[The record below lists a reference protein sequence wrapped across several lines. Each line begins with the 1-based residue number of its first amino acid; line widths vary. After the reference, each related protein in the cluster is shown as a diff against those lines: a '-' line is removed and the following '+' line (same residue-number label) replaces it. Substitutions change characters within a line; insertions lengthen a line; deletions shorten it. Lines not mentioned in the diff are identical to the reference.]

1 MKMRSAQRGGST
13 CPVEVTH
20 ISEHGIWL
28 LFDGRELFMP
38 FEHFPWFW
46 AASVGAVMNVALEG
60 PGHLYWPELDVDLA
74 VESIEHPERFPL
86 VSQARPNNALQP
98 PAGMRRRKKAVRK
111 RSARRG

>member
-1 MKMRSAQRGGST
+1 MRSAQRGGST
-13 CPVEVTH
+13 SRVEVTH

-28 LFDGRELFMP
+28 FVDGRKLFMP
-38 FEHFPWFW
+38 FAHFPGFRD
-46 AASVGAVMNVALEG
+46 ATIDAVMNVDLEG
-60 PGHLYWPELDVDLA
+60 PGHLYWPKLDVDLA

-111 RSARRG
+111 RTARRG